1 MSAARCVLVVFAVLW
16 FIGPLGLAQAAQ
28 PAADVAASGPELEAD
43 EEDPGPSKKALFL
56 KEKAGRKGGRAAAL
70 AQAEPV
76 LSLRNLWTGEVLPLS
91 PRDPQPETWNRFL
104 RCHHTNQSA
113 DMDRKL
119 LSLLRSAARRFQAR
133 AIDVVSGFRSP
144 KYNLMLR
151 KKGHE
156 VARDSQH
163 THGNAVDFRIPGVT
177 TEALHAW
184 AVARKLG
191 GVGLYKSSAFVHMD
205 TGRVRYWSGD

>member
-1 MSAARCVLVVFAVLW
+1 MRLALAYLA
-16 FIGPLGLAQAAQ
+16 LGATTALAQ
-28 PAADVAASGPELEAD
+28 PAAAIRVTPAAA
-43 EEDPGPSKKALFL
+43 SKKAAYLDAKRPARATSPKLTGKPPAPVVNLRNTWTDEWMAIAGAGPVAVPGEQVDLFL
-56 KEKAGRKGGRAAAL
+56 RDHYTNDPTRMDPKLIGVLREAAAHF
-70 AQAEPV
+70 
-76 LSLRNLWTGEVLPLS
+76 G
-91 PRDPQPETWNRFL
+91 
-104 RCHHTNQSA
+104 
-113 DMDRKL
+113 
-119 LSLLRSAARRFQAR
+119 ARR
-133 AIDVVSGFRSP
+133 IEIVSGFRAP

-163 THGNAVDFRIPGVT
+163 THGTAVDFRIPGVS

-191 GVGLYKSSAFVHMD
+191 GVGLYKRSAFVHMD

>member
-1 MSAARCVLVVFAVLW
+1 MSARLALAYLA
-16 FIGPLGLAQAAQ
+16 LGAATALAQ
-28 PAADVAASGPELEAD
+28 PAAAIRVTPAATTKKAAYLEAKR
-43 EEDPGPSKKALFL
+43 PA
-56 KEKAGRKGGRAAAL
+56 RAAAPI
-70 AQAEPV
+70 AIGKPPPPV
-76 LSLRNLWTGEVLPLS
+76 VNLRNTWTDEWMVV
-91 PRDPQPETWNRFL
+91 ETAGPVTVPAAQVDHFL
-104 RCHHTNQSA
+104 RDHYTN
-113 DMDRKL
+113 DPTHMDPRL
-119 LSLLRSAARRFQAR
+119 IGVLREAAAHFGARRVE
-133 AIDVVSGFRSP
+133 IVSGFRAP

-163 THGNAVDFRIPGVT
+163 THGTAVDFRIPGVS

-191 GVGLYKSSAFVHMD
+191 GVGLYKASAFVHMD

>member
-1 MSAARCVLVVFAVLW
+1 MKAPLALAYLMIGAAAT
-16 FIGPLGLAQAAQ
+16 QAQ
-28 PAADVAASGPELEAD
+28 PAAAIRVTPAA
-43 EEDPGPSKKALFL
+43 PSKKAAYLDG
-56 KEKAGRKGGRAAAL
+56 KRPAQAAAPKL
-70 AQAEPV
+70 TGKPPTPV
-76 LSLRNLWTGEVLPLS
+76 VNLRNTWTDEWMVVELAGKVAVP
-91 PRDPQPETWNRFL
+91 DVQVDQFL
-104 RCHHTNQSA
+104 RDHYTN
-113 DMDRKL
+113 DPTHMDPKL
-119 LSLLRSAARRFQAR
+119 IGVLREAAAHFGARR
-133 AIDVVSGFRSP
+133 IEIVSGFRAP

-191 GVGLYKSSAFVHMD
+191 GVGLYKASAFVHMD